1 MHAAADDGG
10 ELVES
15 HLHSVEPVEEHGPE
29 QVRQLA
35 LQPVEEE
42 GADRNAK
49 DSANTELQ
57 QLQEN
62 TFFADMTR
70 TTL

>member
-1 MHAAADDGG
+1 MHEAADHGC

-15 HLHSVEPVEEHGPE
+15 YVHSVEPVEKHGPE
-29 QVRQLA
+29 QIWQPV
-35 LQPVEEE
+35 LQPVEEKC
-42 GADRNAK
+42 ADRNAK

-62 TFFADMTR
+62 TSSVTD
-70 TTL
+70 